1 MPQFPGIFD
10 TIGRKSLLFAFFN
23 AREQTHESECASP
36 PEPGFARREAHC
48 RKKRVQDAAFR
59 RLRQRRRYASAR
71 KEGPTGNQGFPR
83 YNWR

>member
-23 AREQTHESECASP
+23 ARER
-36 PEPGFARREAHC
+36 ARSVANY
-48 RKKRVQDAAFR
+48 AA
-59 RLRQRRRYASAR
+59 AR
-71 KEGPTGNQGFPR
+71 KEGANGGNQGFPD